1 MTSFEYP
8 SVHEVSDP
16 HVFKYV
22 KDKFKFTIPLS
33 IHKDQ
38 EYTSLRK
45 GYLLLIAS
53 IFEEMLQRYQKETY
67 PKNTHLL
74 TDCIIHIEQSCFQH
88 TLETCE
94 ELMILKNW
102 EDPRFKDVY
111 RCKITRITKNLDA
124 DSEVKDPF
132 LFHAI
137 MNRDI
142 DIDRISYLKSD
153 KLSPKR
159 SEFIIRNLKARME
172 QKLTYK
178 TTKLY
183 KCPKCKKNECTIRMV
198 QLRSL
203 DEGENASLRCIYC
216 HHAWVI

>member
-1 MTSFEYP
+1 MTRIYP
-8 SVHEVSDP
+8 AVHD
-16 HVFKYV
+16 V
-22 KDKFKFTIPLS
+22 KDDLSLFQYTKDLFQFTIPVS
-33 IHKDQ
+33 IHSDS
-38 EYTSLRK
+38 EYTILRK
-45 GYLLLIAS
+45 EYLILLAR
-53 IFEEMLQRYQKETY
+53 IFGEMLSLYPKKHY

-74 TDCIIHIEQSCFQH
+74 TDCILGIEQSCYQH
-88 TLETCE
+88 TLETCDS
-94 ELMILKNW
+94 LLILKNW
-102 EDPRFKDVY
+102 NDPRFNDVY

-124 DSEVKDPF
+124 SSEVKDIY

-142 DIDRISYLKSD
+142 DVYTISYLRSD

-159 SEFIIRNLKARME
+159 SEFIIRNLQARME

>member
-1 MTSFEYP
+1 MTTLVYP
-8 SVHEVSDP
+8 SVHDVSDTNI
-16 HVFKYV
+16 FLYV
-22 KDKFKFTIPLS
+22 KDKFKFTIPIS
-33 IHKDQ
+33 IHRDTD
-38 EYTSLRK
+38 YTTLRK

-53 IFEEMLQRYQKETY
+53 IFEEMLRVYTKENY

-74 TDCIIHIEQSCFQH
+74 TDYIISIERSCYHH

-102 EDPRFKDVY
+102 DDPRFKDVY

-124 DSEVKDPF
+124 RSEVKDTF

-142 DIDRISYLKSD
+142 DLDRISYLKSE

-203 DEGENASLRCIYC
+203 DEGENASLRCVYC